1 VRRTECLARC
11 WVLRDRAVGTLSGP
25 SSVERLTCWGLRL
38 GSGARGDPWDG
49 FRPYLE
55 NFIVDASI
63 KVRSLCSDKLLRA
76 HGGCLGI
83 KSRRRP

>member
-1 VRRTECLARC
+1 VPSTLLGPEGSSRWHALWAILRRTTHL
-11 WVLRDRAVGTLSGP
+11 L
-25 SSVERLTCWGLRL
+25 GLRL
-38 GSGARGDPWDG
+38 GSGARGDPRDG

>member
-1 VRRTECLARC
+1 VRRCGFLARC
-11 WVLRDRAVGTLSGP
+11 WVLRDRAFGTFSGP
-25 SSVERLTCWGLRL
+25 SPVERLTCWDSGP